1 MDIAQIIEQLEA
13 ERNAIDNA
21 IKALRGS
28 RSTRRR
34 GKRKMSA
41 AARKLISLAQKKRW
55 AERKKKR

>member
-1 MDIAQIIEQLEA
+1 MNTAQIIEQLEA

-21 IKALRGS
+21 IAALRER
-28 RSTRRR
+28 RSTRKR

-55 AERKKKR
+55 AARKKG